1 MTKDKLTPPD
11 SKSVEEFLAK
21 SDKQASQSTSVQEFL
36 SDSNK
41 LATHEPKGQYG
52 RLLFAMDATAS
63 RESTWDMA
71 CQIQADMFMTT
82 QSLGTLEISLCYY
95 RGYNEFHPFAWTRDA
110 VQLREQMLQVH
121 CLAGQTQIKRTLEH
135 ALATCAKQKIKA
147 VVFVGDC
154 FEESVDSV
162 ATAAG
167 KLGMLGVPVFIFHE
181 GYDPAAANAFKHIA
195 QLTNG
200 AYCPFDQ
207 NSVAQLKELL
217 CAVAAFAVG
226 GITAL
231 QKHSKQGNTLAKSII
246 KQLPAK

>member
-1 MTKDKLTPPD
+1 MAKDKLTRSS
-11 SKSVEEFLAK
+11 SKSVEDFLK
-21 SDKQASQSTSVQEFL
+21 SDEQIPGNRSVQEFL
-36 SDSNK
+36 SKSDQ
-41 LATHEPKGQYG
+41 LATTQTATGSG

-63 RESTWDMA
+63 REHAWDMA
-71 CQIQADMFMTT
+71 CQIQADMFMST
-82 QSLGTLEISLCYY
+82 QSLGALEISLCYY
-95 RGYNEFHPFAWTRDA
+95 RGYNEFQSFDWTQNATKLRD
-110 VQLREQMLQVH
+110 QMLQVH

-135 ALATCAKQKIKA
+135 ALATCTQQKIRA

-154 FEESVDSV
+154 FEESVDDV

-181 GYDPAAANAFKHIA
+181 GHDSAARSAFKHIA
-195 QLTNG
+195 QLSNG

-207 NSVAQLKELL
+207 NSVAQLKDLL

-226 GITAL
+226 GISAL
-231 QKHSKQGNTLAKSII
+231 QKQSKQGNALANTIV